1 MLKGGALADSRRSA
15 GRTRLGRRTLIA
27 ALALDATAAATPVA
41 AAQAPDPMTTNIPYT
56 AWAGT
61 QLRLVKCSNDLEGLS
76 RRGLDVLVEEWS
88 GSDNYRPQ
96 VVDTS
101 IDYVRSSKRDDQRC
115 ARFNVVSNGDGIA
128 RIKLKAFDDNRN
140 EALEH
145 QFLAIWMRLGTP
157 SIDEVGAADPTG
169 GPAGSATVVGD
180 PAGDGAFL
188 PSSKNGRVQVTVT
201 GTFPGFDGAT
211 MTLPDDW
218 AALAALE
225 SNEDPARWDI
235 HDDTLKTE
243 AMCPASAAASRRST
257 RSTTATAAARS
268 RARSATPSSTR
279 AVRSTPCG

>member
-1 MLKGGALADSRRSA
+1 MADSRRSA

-96 VVDTS
+96 VVDAS

-128 RIKLKAFDDNRN
+128 SGFDVHVGRATLDGPCNDLIHQPDNRR
-140 EALEH
+140 
-145 QFLAIWMRLGTP
+145 F
-157 SIDEVGAADPTG
+157 
-169 GPAGSATVVGD
+169 VGD
-180 PAGDGAFL
+180 IAQALDVEF
-188 PSSKNGRVQVTVT
+188 
-201 GTFPGFDGAT
+201 
-211 MTLPDDW
+211 
-218 AALAALE
+218 AAVVA
-225 SNEDPARWDI
+225 
-235 HDDTLKTE
+235 
-243 AMCPASAAASRRST
+243 
-257 RSTTATAAARS
+257 
-268 RARSATPSSTR
+268 
-279 AVRSTPCG
+279 